1 MILKTTFIMW
11 KLSNDKLTTGD
22 MFKFVAP
29 RNKKNFRRKL
39 SLVDIARAVN
49 RDHSNFE
56 ERTKLAADLIQQYC
70 LERILDPPFRN

>member
-22 MFKFVAP
+22 MFKFDAP
-29 RNKKNFRRKL
+29 RKKNFSRKL

-49 RDHSNFE
+49 RDYPNTE
-56 ERTKLAADLIQQYC
+56 ERTKLAADLIQQCC

>member
-29 RNKKNFRRKL
+29 PKKNFRRKF

-49 RDHSNFE
+49 RDYPNIE
-56 ERTKLAADLIQQYC
+56 ERTK
-70 LERILDPPFRN
+70 